1 MAIFLQRDLVAD
13 VKLSLA
19 VLGDANTTEAINK
32 ATKEESVLTAWH
44 VFTSILSGEIAGQ
57 LLADINE
64 LIEGHDFEM
73 ADQIKGEV

>member
-44 VFTSILSGEIAGQ
+44 VFTSILSGEIAG
-57 LLADINE
+57 
-64 LIEGHDFEM
+64 
-73 ADQIKGEV
+73 